1 MKRLTMISKTNEQMN
16 VSAAQ
21 ALANTLVA
29 AHGYLKARVLP
40 DASVACLVQLLFTKA
55 IIWGCQHTG
64 WNNRFCFKDQALAV
78 QPFNELQSE
87 VYVPQCVIARR

>member
-1 MKRLTMISKTNEQMN
+1 MISKTNEQMN

-29 AHGYLKARVLP
+29 DHGYLKARVLP

-55 IIWGCQHTG
+55 IILGCQNTG
-64 WNNRFCFKDQALAV
+64 WNNRFCFKDQALAE
-78 QPFNELQSE
+78 QRFNELQSE
-87 VYVPQCVIARR
+87 DDEPQGFIARR